1 MVFSFPIQETYM
13 GLKIITG
20 HNNMDLDCIASMAM
34 ASLVFPDHI
43 PIVQRL
49 IHPVARGLYNLYK
62 NELNFTTVK
71 DVKSEPLEH
80 IVIVDTGN
88 YSRVKEVLDYFP
100 VENASIEIYD
110 HHEAESDER
119 FKNAE
124 IYLSSHGANVT
135 QLVLKAVKE
144 NVFINNV
151 IATLGLAGI
160 YSDTGHFTHSGV
172 TPQDFIAASHLIERG
187 ASISIVSK
195 YLKPLK
201 ENYQIEL
208 FHKIVNQMIYQ
219 EINGH
224 FIILSYVVLEKQ
236 KGGLAAV
243 IEQLSDIEKPDAVFA
258 IFRFENDNNAL
269 IVARSSDRLIDCDAL
284 MRKFDGA
291 GHPGAASAI
300 IKNAKGREV
309 FEKLLNL
316 LKNEIPPA
324 LSAQDIM
331 QGEIMCIKDKWNML
345 QTSLFLEKIDHSGAP
360 VVDENGNLLGL
371 ITLRDIM
378 KARRSEQM
386 NAPVKAYMITKLIT
400 CNKETSLRKVENL
413 MYSNNIGHLPVI
425 EDDNL
430 VGFIT
435 RSDIIRATDATH
447 RK

>member
-1 MVFSFPIQETYM
+1 M

-34 ASLVFPDHI
+34 ACLIFPDHV

-62 NELNFTTVK
+62 NELRFMSIK
-71 DVKSEPLEH
+71 DVENEPLEH
-80 IVIVDTGN
+80 AVIVDTGR
-88 YSRVKEVLDYFP
+88 YSRVKEILDYFP
-100 VENASIEIYD
+100 NENTLVEIYD

-119 FKNAE
+119 FQNAK
-124 IYLSSHGANVT
+124 IHLSSHGANVT
-135 QLVLKAVKE
+135 QLVLEVVEKNIPV
-144 NVFINNV
+144 NNT
-151 IATLGLAGI
+151 IATLGLAGL
-160 YSDTGHFTHSGV
+160 YSDTGYFTYSGV
-172 TPQDFIAASHLIERG
+172 TPQDFIAASYLIKWG
-187 ASISIVSK
+187 ASINIVSK

-208 FHKIVNQMIYQ
+208 FHKILNQMIYQ

-258 IFRFENDNNAL
+258 IFCFKNDSNVL
-269 IVARSSDRLIDCDAL
+269 IVARSNDSLIDCDTL

-300 IKNAKGREV
+300 IKNTKGRDV
-309 FEKLLNL
+309 FERLLDLLN
-316 LKNEIPPA
+316 NELSPA
-324 LSAQDIM
+324 LSAKDIM
-331 QGEIMCIKDKWNML
+331 QRDILCIKDKWNML
-345 QTSLFLEKIDHSGAP
+345 QASLFLEKIDHSGAP
-360 VVDENGNLLGL
+360 VVDNNGKLLGL

-378 KARRSEQM
+378 KARRSDQM

-400 CNKETSLRKVENL
+400 CGKETTLRKVENL
-413 MYSNNIGHLPVI
+413 MYNNNIGHLPVM

-435 RSDIIRATDATH
+435 RSDIIRAADPTYH
-447 RK
+447 NR